1 MNTDDDVVSSSS
13 ASTSCFTHFWSSALR
28 VKPLPA
34 TPADNSVH
42 TTSSGDALAR
52 RLGLLDLILIGIGA
66 SIGAGIFVVTGTV
79 ARDAGPGQF
88 RM

>member
-1 MNTDDDVVSSSS
+1 MNTCDDVVSSSS
-13 ASTSCFTHFWSSALR
+13 ASTSCFAHFWSSALR

-42 TTSSGDALAR
+42 TSSGDALAR